1 MSILVTGVAGFI
13 GFHVALALL
22 ARGERVVG
30 IDNINDYYDTRLKEA
45 RLAELQSAR
54 QFAFSKLDIADREA
68 VFDLIAANKDLE
80 SVIHLAAQPG
90 VRYSLENPY
99 AYINSNIMGSV
110 VILEAA
116 RRIKRLSA
124 IIYASSSS
132 VYGGNRRQPSSID
145 DPVNQPISLYAAS
158 KASCEL
164 IAHSYSHLYG
174 LPATGLRYFT
184 TYGPWGR
191 PDMATWLFTEAII
204 SGRPIKVFNNG
215 QMARDFTYIDDIV
228 VGTLAAHDRPAAS
241 GESGSRTLDRLY
253 NLGNRKPEKLLDF
266 IAVIEQALGRV
277 ANKEMLPMQPGEVL
291 ESCADIGPATRDLGF
306 EPKTSIEEGIPR
318 FVSWYKKYCKID

>member
-99 AYINSNIMGSV
+99 AYIDSNIMGSV

-204 SGRPIKVFNNG
+204 AGRPIKVFNNG

>member
-99 AYINSNIMGSV
+99 AYIDSNIMGSV

-291 ESCADIGPATRDLGF
+291 ESRADIGPATRDLGF

>member
-99 AYINSNIMGSV
+99 AYIDLNIMGSV